1 MYISL
6 FFCIFAAVN
15 YNLNNMARLIV
26 DNLGPIKHVEVVFKK
41 VSVLIGPQSS
51 GKSTIAKVYSFC
63 CWLDKMTDGT
73 HKALH
78 QGAFKKLQ
86 SYHRMNTYF
95 ESDTRIYFEGENIIY
110 AYNYPKD
117 GDATVLP
124 FSKDLN
130 VDKYYQPYP
139 CGEQKEICLERVNRE
154 KSPKVEYIPAER
166 NFVASVPN
174 LNSYLE
180 ADDSLQDFV
189 NTWYKTKKHYSKDN
203 EFDILNLGMQ
213 YFYNESDASDYVR
226 LDNRK
231 DIPVSC
237 ASSGVQSLVPLLGM
251 IKWFTSDIYR
261 NQAERPFSPEEN
273 EQISKLLRENQN
285 GVYGNELTQMIERLV
300 GFAKG
305 KIYTHTQL
313 ILEEPE
319 QNLFPNTQCDL
330 IDFILASINHGKDH
344 RMLMTTHS
352 PYVLSYLNVL
362 LRRTNDDAIF
372 VSKENI
378 SVYRLYNGECVD
390 LIGQDKQGRAIVD
403 TYGLSE
409 TMESI
414 YSEFVERSK

>member
-1 MYISL
+1 MS
-6 FFCIFAAVN
+6 
-15 YNLNNMARLIV
+15 RLIV
-26 DNLGPIKHVEVVFKK
+26 DNLGPIKHVEVDFKK

-63 CWLDKMTDGT
+63 CWLDKMTDNT
-73 HKALH
+73 RKALNL
-78 QGAFKKLQ
+78 GAYKKLM
-86 SYHRMNTYF
+86 SYHRMSTYLTP
-95 ESDTRIYFEGENIIY
+95 DTRIFFEGENIIY
-110 AYNYPKD
+110 AYNYPQNEE
-117 GDATVLP
+117 GTTILP
-124 FSKDLN
+124 FSPTFDEE
-130 VDKYYQPYP
+130 KYNSYA
-139 CGEQKEICLERVNRE
+139 CGDEKEVCFERVNRE

-166 NFVASVPN
+166 NFVAAVPN
-174 LNSYLE
+174 LSTYLE

-189 NTWYKTKKHYSKDN
+189 NTWYKAKKHYAKNNSLG
-203 EFDILNLGMQ
+203 ILNLGMQ
-213 YFYNESDASDYVR
+213 FFYNESDALDYVR
-226 LDNRK
+226 LDNGK
-231 DIPVSC
+231 DIPVAC

-273 EQISKLLRENQN
+273 EQISKLLKENKN
-285 GVYGNELTQMIERLV
+285 GVYGDELTQMIERLV

-330 IDFILASINHGKDH
+330 IDYILASINHGKDH

-362 LRRTNDDAIF
+362 LRRTSDDAVF
-372 VSKENI
+372 VSRENI
-378 SVYRLYNGECVD
+378 SVYRIHDGECID
-390 LIGQDKQGRAIVD
+390 LVGQDKQGRAIVD

>member
-1 MYISL
+1 
-6 FFCIFAAVN
+6 
-15 YNLNNMARLIV
+15 
-26 DNLGPIKHVEVVFKK
+26 
-41 VSVLIGPQSS
+41 
-51 GKSTIAKVYSFC
+51 
-63 CWLDKMTDGT
+63 
-73 HKALH
+73 
-78 QGAFKKLQ
+78 
-86 SYHRMNTYF
+86 MNTYF
-95 ESDTRIYFEGENIIY
+95 ESDTRIYFEGENSIY

-117 GDATVLP
+117 GDTTMLP
-124 FSKDLN
+124 FSEDLN

-226 LDNRK
+226 LDNGK
-231 DIPVSC
+231 DVLVSC

-362 LRRTNDDAIF
+362 LRRTSDDAIF
-372 VSKENI
+372 VSRENI
-378 SVYRLYNGECVD
+378 SVYRIYNGECVD